1 MNLNDYKNEINES
14 TETNLV
20 KKDDDEKNLIFKDF
34 DYSEVN
40 SDLNRVKNFTFIRSP
55 KDEDELEDD

>member
-1 MNLNDYKNEINES
+1 MNLNEYKNEINES
-14 TETNLV
+14 TETNIV
-20 KKDDDEKNLIFKDF
+20 KKDDDDKNFIFKDF